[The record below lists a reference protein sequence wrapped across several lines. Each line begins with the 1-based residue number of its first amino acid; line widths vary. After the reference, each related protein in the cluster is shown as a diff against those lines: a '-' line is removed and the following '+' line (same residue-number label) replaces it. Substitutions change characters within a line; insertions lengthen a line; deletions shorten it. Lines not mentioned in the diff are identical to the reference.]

1 MKKCQLLG
9 LETSRAEPGS
19 ARLGAARWVDEPS
32 LARLGP
38 LASSFSRL
46 GSARRR
52 LASQLEPAREP
63 GHSSCRRPATGQHAR
78 RRAAELQRR
87 MAGRS
92 GGGEGG
98 GGRTHPRLRPCSA
111 HAASAMAVERMGSR
125 KERRVRAE
133 REGGGGGPALT
144 RQGSEGEKGGGRRR
158 GPVAVGFARAGEE
171 KTAAGRRRRRRPR
184 IEDGRLWGRR
194 PPTPAAVLPTPPSP
208 TAPHAAAMSTA
219 ARRTPRAASF
229 TGEAPPLEG
238 RGGGRRARLMAG
250 GAVAGSGL
258 AAAGPEGRRP
268 GVGARAAAGGDRHS
282 GVRQGGSRQGTA
294 GWWRRRRGASCLLAS
309 WLLAL

>member
-1 MKKCQLLG
+1 MFTSVVAITIANLCASLLG

-19 ARLGAARWVDEPS
+19 ARLGAARWVDVPS

-52 LASQLEPAREP
+52 LASRLEPAREP

-171 KTAAGRRRRRRPR
+171 KTTAGRRRRRHPR

-194 PPTPAAVLPTPPSP
+194 PPTPAAVLPTPPSARP
-208 TAPHAAAMSTA
+208 LLLRAPQRAPCTPSLLIRRRHEH
-219 ARRTPRAASF
+219 RRTPHATSR
-229 TGEAPPLEG
+229 ELH
-238 RGGGRRARLMAG
+238 RGGSAVG
-250 GAVAGSGL
+250 G
-258 AAAGPEGRRP
+258 
-268 GVGARAAAGGDRHS
+268 
-282 GVRQGGSRQGTA
+282 
-294 GWWRRRRGASCLLAS
+294 
-309 WLLAL
+309 

>member
-1 MKKCQLLG
+1 
-9 LETSRAEPGS
+9 
-19 ARLGAARWVDEPS
+19 
-32 LARLGP
+32 
-38 LASSFSRL
+38 
-46 GSARRR
+46 
-52 LASQLEPAREP
+52 
-63 GHSSCRRPATGQHAR
+63 
-78 RRAAELQRR
+78 

-133 REGGGGGPALT
+133 REGGGGGPTLT

-194 PPTPAAVLPTPPSP
+194 PPTPAAVLPTPPSARP
-208 TAPHAAAMSTA
+208 LLLRAPQRAPCTPSLLIRRRHEHRRTPHATSRELHRGGSAVGGPAGDGGLVAAA
-219 ARRTPRAASF
+219 ARRVLPPGYWVDGPMRPLGGWAA
-229 TGEAPPLEG
+229 GWMG
-238 RGGGRRARLMAG
+238 RPAT
-250 GAVAGSGL
+250 GL
-258 AAAGPEGRRP
+258 A
-268 GVGARAAAGGDRHS
+268 
-282 GVRQGGSRQGTA
+282 Q
-294 GWWRRRRGASCLLAS
+294 LAS
-309 WLLAL
+309 RLTS